1 MKTTK
6 LIPLALAIVFIS
18 ILSISCNQQK
28 KEHGHDHADGG
39 AHQHAN
45 DAKPGDLSFKDA
57 NLKAAFDQYELLR
70 IALTETDFDKSKSSA
85 LILQTV
91 VKKVEGNEKV
101 LTSTQAIANAGTI
114 DAQRLAFSDLTN
126 SLTALIKGNLSSG
139 ELYLAH
145 CPMALDNTG
154 AYWITQVNEIKNPY
168 FGDMMLKCGTVK
180 ETLN

>member
-1 MKTTK
+1 MKINDFKT
-6 LIPLALAIVFIS
+6 LVLVFTF
-18 ILSISCNQQK
+18 LSVGLLSCNTQK
-28 KEHGHDHADGG
+28 KEHDHDHGDGQT
-39 AHQHAN
+39 HHHEN
-45 DAKPGDLSFKDA
+45 DVKPDGLSFKDT
-57 NLKAAFDQYELLR
+57 NLEAAFDQYELLR
-70 IALTETDFDKSKSSA
+70 IALTETNFNKSKSNA

-91 VKKVEGNEKV
+91 IEKVEGNETV
-101 LTSTQAIANAGTI
+101 LEATQAIANANDI

-126 SLTALIKGNLSSG
+126 GMTALIKGNLSSG

>member
-1 MKTTK
+1 MKTNNIKTLV
-6 LIPLALAIVFIS
+6 LIFTFIS
-18 ILSISCNQQK
+18 AGLISCNTQK
-28 KEHGHDHADGG
+28 KEHGHDHAAGG
-39 AHQHAN
+39 AHQHTN

-101 LTSTQAIANAGTI
+101 LAATQAIANAGTI